1 MIHERS
7 PESMAA
13 REVLDSA
20 IAAGARGEVSQ
31 EAVNWAGSKAFE
43 QFRKE
48 ARMWAESEIKRDAA
62 R

>member
-1 MIHERS
+1 
-7 PESMAA
+7 MAA